1 MYALPKCF
9 LYVLSGEP
17 PLLENRTFT
26 KFEVE
31 FSRIIKLELAFFGV
45 ELFEFVLELMVLLA
59 VRKP

>member
-9 LYVLSGEP
+9 LYVLLGEP